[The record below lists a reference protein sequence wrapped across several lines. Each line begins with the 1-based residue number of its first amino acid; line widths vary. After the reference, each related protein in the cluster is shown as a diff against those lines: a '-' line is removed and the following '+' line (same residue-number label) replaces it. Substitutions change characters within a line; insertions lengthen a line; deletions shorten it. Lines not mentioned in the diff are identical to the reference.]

1 MESRKGNA
9 FDEMQ
14 SHREQSAS
22 FEVSF
27 RVGHAGMAFDCSMQA
42 RTVLQANFRTQ
53 PSPEFTRFVDGL
65 FKSLVILLR
74 GYIIL

>member
-27 RVGHAGMAFDCSMQA
+27 RA
-42 RTVLQANFRTQ
+42 
-53 PSPEFTRFVDGL
+53 
-65 FKSLVILLR
+65 LLKLR
-74 GYIIL
+74 Q

>member
-22 FEVSF
+22 IEVSF
-27 RVGHAGMAFDCSMQA
+27 RALRSLLEPCERIPDS
-42 RTVLQANFRTQ
+42 
-53 PSPEFTRFVDGL
+53 GL
-65 FKSLVILLR
+65 
-74 GYIIL
+74 

>member
-27 RVGHAGMAFDCSMQA
+27 RALLKLRLLGTTRHSW
-42 RTVLQANFRTQ
+42 TVF
-53 PSPEFTRFVDGL
+53 
-65 FKSLVILLR
+65 
-74 GYIIL
+74 